1 MLSKLRQAARRKN
14 NPGGDEDQDQDERDE
29 ENGVELGDRETRNR
43 KRAEGKDQDDE
54 EEDKDGE
61 EDGLLDR
68 DSPRAEGKD
77 EEDDEPV
84 SPGKKSM
91 LSRFTRNRS
100 KPKAKKSSDGD
111 GDDEEKGDDEG
122 GDGDEDGGDGTR
134 KSSPKKSMLSRFKRG
149 RKDREDAIEEKKGDD
164 EEEEDGEEGEDGR
177 GADDEDAKSRKKAKA
192 KARQRERERKRREA
206 KAKAESQTSYK
217 PTQTFAQWCCNAA
230 NMLSLNAYITCVV
243 AVFGCQILCVLEGQC
258 HDKTNNPAVQ
268 TLTNWFA
275 LPLVALVLFNG
286 LVGLQA
292 AESMRTIEKLRKSNA
307 ENHDVAPVPLF
318 GHRMIV
324 RVFAIF
330 SIVTAFVLFIITS
343 ALFAELT
350 TGEIRRRVTRKWE
363 NGVYGTKATTFYEDP
378 DALADEKIEYTGHT
392 FMFSFFGMVI
402 QGLAAVKT
410 TYFMVKDHCCS
421 SVPSFR
427 GSSRGGAAAEEEEET

>member
-1 MLSKLRQAARRKN
+1 
-14 NPGGDEDQDQDERDE
+14 
-29 ENGVELGDRETRNR
+29 
-43 KRAEGKDQDDE
+43 
-54 EEDKDGE
+54 
-61 EDGLLDR
+61 
-68 DSPRAEGKD
+68 
-77 EEDDEPV
+77 
-84 SPGKKSM
+84 
-91 LSRFTRNRS
+91 
-100 KPKAKKSSDGD
+100 
-111 GDDEEKGDDEG
+111 
-122 GDGDEDGGDGTR
+122 
-134 KSSPKKSMLSRFKRG
+134 
-149 RKDREDAIEEKKGDD
+149 
-164 EEEEDGEEGEDGR
+164 
-177 GADDEDAKSRKKAKA
+177 
-192 KARQRERERKRREA
+192 
-206 KAKAESQTSYK
+206 
-217 PTQTFAQWCCNAA
+217 
-230 NMLSLNAYITCVV
+230 MLSLNAYITCVV
-243 AVFGCQILCVLEGQC
+243 AVFGCQVLCVLEGQC

-292 AESMRTIEKLRKSNA
+292 AVSITSASQNQQRVRLIHCPPARSLACSFTLRCPHISSQESMRTIEKLRKSNA

-318 GHRMIV
+318 GHRMVV